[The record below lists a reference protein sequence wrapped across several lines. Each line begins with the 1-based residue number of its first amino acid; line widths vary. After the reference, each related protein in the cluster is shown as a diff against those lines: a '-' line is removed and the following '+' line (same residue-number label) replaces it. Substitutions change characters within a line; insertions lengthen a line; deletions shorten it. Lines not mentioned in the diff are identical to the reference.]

1 MAEKPLSQDTFDR
14 YSQLMTRTPNV
25 PVTANAQLPTNIY
38 GAAAMQI
45 TGNRERSWNIA
56 STIDTRKGQDLMM
69 LNGTLSNMT
78 SYGDQLGVATL
89 VPLDSNTRKTM
100 SGSTGSSF

>member
-1 MAEKPLSQDTFDR
+1 MAR
-14 YSQLMTRTPNV
+14 RRCR
-25 PVTANAQLPTNIY
+25 
-38 GAAAMQI
+38 I
-45 TGNRERSWNIA
+45 TGNEERSWNIA

-89 VPLDSNTRKTM
+89 IPLDSNTRKNYV
-100 SGSTGSSF
+100 G